1 METNAR
7 YMTVG
12 IAVLAIV
19 AAAFAFVYWLNNNVG
34 LGARTLYRVRFENTV
49 SGLQVGAAVQFNGIR
64 VGEVASLQLD
74 KDDPR
79 AITAALTVDSATP
92 VRADTKV
99 GIAFQGLMGTA
110 AVSLTGGASNSPPL
124 SRLRGLG
131 QKRESAACW
140 INDLASKVCTTRIG
154 TGPEWRR

>member
-12 IAVLAIV
+12 IAVLAVV
-19 AAAFAFVYWLNNNVG
+19 AAVFGFVYWLNNNVG

-49 SGLQVGAAVQFNGIR
+49 SGLQVGAAAQFNGIR
-64 VGEVASLQLD
+64 VGEVANLQLD

-79 AITAALTVDSATP
+79 GIIATISVDSATP
-92 VRADTKV
+92 VRSDTRI

-110 AVSLTGGASNSPPL
+110 A
-124 SRLRGLG
+124 
-131 QKRESAACW
+131 
-140 INDLASKVCTTRIG
+140 
-154 TGPEWRR
+154 